1 MFDRIVSKEAYAE
14 VDARRVIRTLLQV
27 TEHLHGM
34 SIVHRDYKPEVIKRV
49 QLVAAHCCL
58 GAESS
63 AQVPV
68 QRL

>member
-34 SIVHRDYKPEVIKRV
+34 SIVHRDYKPEVMKCV
-49 QLVAAHCCL
+49 QLGAAHSP
-58 GAESS
+58 GAEPS
-63 AQVPV
+63 AQVPI